1 MRGVSHLGVEKAGL
15 LKPSTIQL
23 SKKLS
28 LYKEAY
34 IKKIGVLQKED
45 RDRVTEYMD
54 LILHRW

>member
-1 MRGVSHLGVEKAGL
+1 MRGASHLRVEKAGL